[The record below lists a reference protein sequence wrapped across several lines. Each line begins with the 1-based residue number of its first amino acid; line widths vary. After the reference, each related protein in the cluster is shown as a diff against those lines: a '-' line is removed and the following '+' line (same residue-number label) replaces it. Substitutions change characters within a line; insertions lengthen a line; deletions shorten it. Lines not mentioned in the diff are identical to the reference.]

1 MSICIS
7 VQTIRGGKDKIHA
20 TSMKQFCDLVAPLV
34 LKYKESQI
42 IQLYIRN
49 SKLLCSSQQ
58 LFNQWMRYD

>member
-34 LKYKESQI
+34 LKYKKAKLFSYTLE
-42 IQLYIRN
+42 IQNFSALLN
-49 SKLLCSSQQ
+49 SFSM
-58 LFNQWMRYD
+58 NG